1 MSRPSRRDFMK
12 VITGY
17 LLGLSGAL
25 GIAGVA
31 RYLTFE
37 SEPRRPTEYDL
48 GLASDFALDTR
59 TPVNEVPAL
68 LIRNQ
73 GGFVA
78 VSLLCTHLGCTVEES
93 PDGFVC
99 PCHGSRYDVRGTVQR
114 GPATEPLRQLRTE
127 VTADARL
134 VLHTE

>member
-1 MSRPSRRDFMK
+1 MQ
-12 VITGY
+12 VITSY

-31 RYLTFE
+31 RFLAFE
-37 SEPRRPTEYDL
+37 SEPRRQTEFQL
-48 GLASDFALDTR
+48 GLASDFAVNSRTLLD
-59 TPVNEVPAL
+59 EVPAL

-78 VSLLCTHLGCTVEES
+78 LSLLCTHLGCTVEES
-93 PDGFVC
+93 SDGFLC
-99 PCHGSRYDVRGTVQR
+99 PCHGSRYDVEGAVER
-114 GPATEPLRQLRTE
+114 GPAKEPLRRLRTE

-134 VLHTE
+134 VLYSE